1 MAVERGEEGGGGG
14 CCFVFVVLGRVGAAR
29 LRHALQRQEQEA
41 RRAGGG
47 AALRTIA
54 VVVDIGGCE
63 RCAVL
68 PSFRPGPPQGRNSID
83 EVWFVDMLEKQI
95 LIPFWF

>member
-1 MAVERGEEGGGGG
+1 MAVERGSEGGGGG
-14 CCFVFVVLGRVGAAR
+14 CLVFVVLGRVGAAR
-29 LRHALQRQEQEA
+29 LRHALQRQEA

-54 VVVDIGGCE
+54 VVIDIGGCE

-68 PSFRPGPPQGRNSID
+68 PSFRPGPLQGRNSID